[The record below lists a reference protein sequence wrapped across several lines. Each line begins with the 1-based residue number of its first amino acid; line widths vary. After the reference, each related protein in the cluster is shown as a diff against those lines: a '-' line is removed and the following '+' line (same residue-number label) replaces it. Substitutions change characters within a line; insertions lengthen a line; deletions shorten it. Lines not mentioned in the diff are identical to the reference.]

1 MIIKVHNQIFYDFDS
16 GLDNWKGLYERWIVY
31 IVCGRMGWI
40 EVNGK
45 ESQMAREQS
54 KTQA

>member
-45 ESQMAREQS
+45 GSQMAREQS
-54 KTQA
+54 KT